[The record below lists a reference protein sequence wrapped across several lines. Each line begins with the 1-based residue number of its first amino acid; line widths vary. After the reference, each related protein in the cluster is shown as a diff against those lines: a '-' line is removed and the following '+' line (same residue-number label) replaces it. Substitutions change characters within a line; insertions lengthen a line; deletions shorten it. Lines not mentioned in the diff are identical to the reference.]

1 MKTVVL
7 ALPLAIGL
15 VACQATAPQRKTA
28 ADDPSNPCFQ
38 SIEHNPSVQIL
49 KPRIGSLVNADAATL
64 EMRASNAVPTEEEK
78 AALRSWAELRKTCLD
93 VGREFRAQYAP
104 SWYTALIDESQ
115 AKFIVNMSKL
125 YAGQSTY
132 GQFVNERTAL
142 VAETRARQASANE
155 NAKRADQQ
163 AAAARQAQSA
173 AEMNNALML
182 MQMSQPRPAPLMPP
196 VSCSSRNVGGTVY
209 TDCR

>member
-1 MKTVVL
+1 MNALYVAPLALVL
-7 ALPLAIGL
+7 A
-15 VACQATAPQRKTA
+15 ACQATAPQQKTA

-38 SIEHNPSVQIL
+38 SIEHNPSVQVL
-49 KPRIGSLVNADAATL
+49 KPRLGSMVNADAATL
-64 EMRASNAVPTEEEK
+64 EMRASTAVPNEEEK

-93 VGREFRAQYAP
+93 IGREFRAQHAP
-104 SWYTALIDESQ
+104 SWYTAIIDDSQ
-115 AKFIVNMSKL
+115 ARFIVNLSKL
-125 YAGQSTY
+125 YSGQSTY

-155 NAKRADQQ
+155 TAKRYDQQ

-173 AEMNNALML
+173 AELNSAMML
-182 MQMSQPRPAPLMPP
+182 MQMSQPRPAPMMPP